1 MKVTLKKQK
10 GDVFLE
16 LLAENV
22 DEEIE
27 IAGFFLTNK
36 IFVQYGLPKVETG
49 RLRKLIFKLQ
59 KREVERK

>member
-1 MKVTLKKQK
+1 MKVTLRKQK

-16 LLAENV
+16 LLAENR

-27 IAGFFLTNK
+27 ITGFFLTNK
-36 IFVQYGLPKVETG
+36 IFVQYGLPKVEAG

-59 KREVERK
+59 KREVKQK